1 MPRSTSAWY
10 RSSGDDSRNPL
21 AASRRCSHDGGV
33 TWTAPEYERAD
44 EPFVGSERPMLNGFL
59 DHRRSGMLMRCSGL
73 TARQLAERSVPPSN
87 LSLLGIVRHL
97 TDVER
102 TYFRQRW
109 GREDIASYYSTPDRP
124 DGAFDDVDPAYAQR
138 DLGRLVAE
146 QDAARRAVAD
156 LPLDTIFVN
165 ERWGEMSLRWA
176 LVQVIAEYAA
186 HSGQADLIR
195 ERIDGKKGW

>member
-1 MPRSTSAWY
+1 
-10 RSSGDDSRNPL
+10 
-21 AASRRCSHDGGV
+21 
-33 TWTAPEYERAD
+33 
-44 EPFVGSERPMLNGFL
+44 MLDGFL
-59 DHRRSGMLMRCSGL
+59 DYRRASVLMRCAGL
-73 TARQLAERSVPPSN
+73 TASQLAERSVPPSN

-102 TYFRQRW
+102 AYFRQRW
-109 GREDIASYYSTPDRP
+109 GREQVASYYSTPGRP

-138 DLGRLVAE
+138 DLERLVAE
-146 QDAARRAVAD
+146 QDAARRAVAG

-176 LVQVIAEYAA
+176 LMQMIAEYAA